1 MKKED
6 SAPKNIMFKKLDT
19 NDIKKKSKHNC
30 KKSNNIITKELN
42 DSLEHNNKKHNKDIK
57 LKSFNDKHLHKKSY
71 IEKKKSNL
79 VALSKSSNQDIGN
92 KYHEK
97 GKFITDSEN
106 LNLNAY
112 INSTN
117 AKYKNKN
124 KKRNRYLTCFEN
136 SDDSIDNDESKI
148 NNLLNDFIKPNT
160 IKHIN
165 EASNKEN
172 VNLYSNLNKQKN
184 ENSINKKNLII
195 KVNKKK
201 YANNRPKNFYIQAC
215 LKLKEKQKDK
225 SKNKIKNES
234 EIKLDDSRKGNFLKL
249 PKKINDRK
257 RNVIN
262 YVKLKQ
268 SKQNYSI
275 LEKEISNSV
284 RMSKKGS
291 SLAKI
296 QKSSNSFRISDKK
309 MFINSNYLRKQ
320 RTKPSSDFHT
330 FRENK
335 KSKNRSCLEK
345 EDKLTDK
352 TKASNKV
359 INNYE
364 QKKLPGQK
372 QISPIPLKRNVI
384 NHNSFL
390 SLDNNN
396 LSSKHNLKN
405 NLRTKS
411 EKNESM
417 LNSVSFNKQ
426 NNYNIKNLINNFND
440 QIYFS
445 LDFSLNNKNENG
457 KNKILNQKYLLSP
470 KSMENRDKKISSS
483 VYKDRHKRQLSKTN
497 TDSSNF
503 DIDELN
509 KKLFRVIKKIE
520 KQEEKSKEIKK
531 SDKKDDGFIKW
542 DIFEKAIAEEN

>member
-1 MKKED
+1 MKKGD
-6 SAPKNIMFKKLDT
+6 SAPKNIMFKKIDT
-19 NDIKKKSKHNC
+19 NEIKKKNRHNY
-30 KKSNNIITKELN
+30 KKSNNIMTKELN
-42 DSLEHNNKKHNKDIK
+42 DSFENKNKKYNKDIK
-57 LKSFNDKHLHKKSY
+57 LKSFNDKHLHKKSC

-79 VALSKSSNQDIGN
+79 FALSKSSNQDIVN
-92 KYHEK
+92 KHHEK
-97 GKFITDSEN
+97 ETFITDSEN
-106 LNLNAY
+106 LNLNSY

-117 AKYKNKN
+117 AKYKNKT

-160 IKHIN
+160 IKSIN

-172 VNLYSNLNKQKN
+172 VNLYSNFNKQKN

-225 SKNKIKNES
+225 SKNKNKNEP

-275 LEKEISNSV
+275 IEKEISNSA
-284 RMSKKGS
+284 RMSKKGN

-335 KSKNRSCLEK
+335 KSKNKSCLEK
-345 EDKLTDK
+345 EDKLKDK
-352 TKASNKV
+352 TKTSSKV

-364 QKKLPGQK
+364 QKKVSVQK
-372 QISPIPLKRNVI
+372 QISPNPLKRNVI

-390 SLDNNN
+390 SLENNN
-396 LSSKHNLKN
+396 LSSKHNFKN

-411 EKNESM
+411 EKNENM
-417 LNSVSFNKQ
+417 FNSVSFSKQ
-426 NNYNIKNLINNFND
+426 NNCNIKNLINNFND
-440 QIYFS
+440 KTNFS
-445 LDFSLNNKNENG
+445 LDFSLNNKNENA
-457 KNKILNQKYLLSP
+457 KNKVLNQKYMLSP
-470 KSMENRDKKISSS
+470 KYLESRDKKISSS
-483 VYKDRHKRQLSKTN
+483 VYKDRHRRQLSKTN

-531 SDKKDDGFIKW
+531 SDKNDVGFIKW
-542 DIFEKAIAEEN
+542 DIFEKVIAEEN

>member
-6 SAPKNIMFKKLDT
+6 SAPKNIIFKKIET
-19 NDIKKKSKHNC
+19 NEIKKKNKNNY
-30 KKSNNIITKELN
+30 KKSNNIINKELN
-42 DSLEHNNKKHNKDIK
+42 DSFEHNNKKFNKDIK

-79 VALSKSSNQDIGN
+79 IALSKSSNQDIIR
-92 KYHEK
+92 KHHEK
-97 GKFITDSEN
+97 GKLITDSEN

-112 INSTN
+112 LNCTN
-117 AKYKNKN
+117 AKYKNKSI
-124 KKRNRYLTCFEN
+124 KRNRYLTCFEN

-160 IKHIN
+160 IKNIEQAN
-165 EASNKEN
+165 NKEN
-172 VNLYSNLNKQKN
+172 INLYSNLNKQKN

-201 YANNRPKNFYIQAC
+201 YVNNRPKNFYIQAC

-225 SKNKIKNES
+225 SKNKNET
-234 EIKLDDSRKGNFLKL
+234 EIKHDESRKGNFLKL

-268 SKQNYSI
+268 SKKNNSSI
-275 LEKEISNSV
+275 DKEIYNSA
-284 RMSKKGS
+284 RMSKKGN

-296 QKSSNSFRISDKK
+296 QKSTNSFRVSDKK
-309 MFINSNYLRKQ
+309 LFINSNYLRKQ

-335 KSKNRSCLEK
+335 RWKNKSCIEN
-345 EDKLTDK
+345 EDKLKDK
-352 TKASNKV
+352 TKSSNKV

-364 QKKLPGQK
+364 QKKLSVQK
-372 QISPIPLKRNVI
+372 QISPNPLKRNVI

-396 LSSKHNLKN
+396 LCSKHNFKN

-411 EKNESM
+411 EKNENM
-417 LNSVSFNKQ
+417 LNSISFNKQ
-426 NNYNIKNLINNFND
+426 NNYNIKNLINNYD
-440 QIYFS
+440 DKIYFS

-457 KNKILNQKYLLSP
+457 KNKVLNQKYLLSP
-470 KSMENRDKKISSS
+470 KSLESRDKKISSS
-483 VYKDRHKRQLSKTN
+483 VYKDRYKRKLSKTN

-509 KKLFRVIKKIE
+509 KKLFRVIKNIE

-531 SDKKDDGFIKW
+531 SDKYDDGFIKW
-542 DIFEKAIAEEN
+542 DIFEKVIAEEN

>member
-1 MKKED
+1 MKKGD

-19 NDIKKKSKHNC
+19 NEIKKKNRHNC

-42 DSLEHNNKKHNKDIK
+42 DSFEHNNKKYNKDIK
-57 LKSFNDKHLHKKSY
+57 LKSFNDKHLHKKSC

-79 VALSKSSNQDIGN
+79 VALSKSSNQGIVN
-92 KYHEK
+92 KHHEK

-117 AKYKNKN
+117 AKYKNKS

-136 SDDSIDNDESKI
+136 SEDSIDNDEYKI

-160 IKHIN
+160 IKNIN
-165 EASNKEN
+165 ESSNKEN
-172 VNLYSNLNKQKN
+172 VNLFSNLNKQKK
-184 ENSINKKNLII
+184 ESSINKKNLII

-225 SKNKIKNES
+225 SKKKNES

-275 LEKEISNSV
+275 IEKEISNSA
-284 RMSKKGS
+284 RMSKKGN

-335 KSKNRSCLEK
+335 KSKNKSCLEK
-345 EDKLTDK
+345 EDKLKDK
-352 TKASNKV
+352 TKASSKV

-364 QKKLPGQK
+364 QKKVSVQK
-372 QISPIPLKRNVI
+372 QISPNPLKRNVI

-390 SLDNNN
+390 SLENNN
-396 LSSKHNLKN
+396 LSSKHNFKN

-411 EKNESM
+411 EKNENM
-417 LNSVSFNKQ
+417 FNSVSFSKQ
-426 NNYNIKNLINNFND
+426 NNCNIKNLINNFND
-440 QIYFS
+440 KTNFS

-457 KNKILNQKYLLSP
+457 KNKVLNQKYVLSP
-470 KSMENRDKKISSS
+470 KSLESRDKKISSS
-483 VYKDRHKRQLSKTN
+483 VYKDRHRRQLSKTN

-531 SDKKDDGFIKW
+531 SDKNDDGFIKW
-542 DIFEKAIAEEN
+542 DIFEKVIAEEN

>member
-1 MKKED
+1 MKKGD

-19 NDIKKKSKHNC
+19 NEIKKKNRHNC

-42 DSLEHNNKKHNKDIK
+42 DSFEHNNKKYNKDIK
-57 LKSFNDKHLHKKSY
+57 LKSFNDKHLHKKSC

-79 VALSKSSNQDIGN
+79 VALSKSSNQDIVN
-92 KYHEK
+92 KHHEK

-117 AKYKNKN
+117 AKYKNKS

-136 SDDSIDNDESKI
+136 SDDSIDNDEYKI

-160 IKHIN
+160 IKNIN
-165 EASNKEN
+165 ESSNKEN
-172 VNLYSNLNKQKN
+172 VNLFSNLNKQKK
-184 ENSINKKNLII
+184 ESSINKKNLII

-225 SKNKIKNES
+225 SKKKNES

-275 LEKEISNSV
+275 IEKEISNSA
-284 RMSKKGS
+284 RMSKKGN

-335 KSKNRSCLEK
+335 KSKNKSCLEK
-345 EDKLTDK
+345 EDKLKDK
-352 TKASNKV
+352 TKASSKV

-364 QKKLPGQK
+364 QKKVSVQK
-372 QISPIPLKRNVI
+372 QISPNPLKRNVI

-390 SLDNNN
+390 SLENNN
-396 LSSKHNLKN
+396 LSSKHNFKN

-411 EKNESM
+411 EKNENM
-417 LNSVSFNKQ
+417 FNSVSFSKQ
-426 NNYNIKNLINNFND
+426 NNCNIKNLINNFND
-440 QIYFS
+440 KTNFS

-457 KNKILNQKYLLSP
+457 KNKVLNQKYVLSP
-470 KSMENRDKKISSS
+470 KSLESRDKKISSS
-483 VYKDRHKRQLSKTN
+483 VYKDRHRRQLSKTN

-531 SDKKDDGFIKW
+531 SDKNDDGFIKW
-542 DIFEKAIAEEN
+542 DIFEKVIAEEN

>member
-1 MKKED
+1 MKKGD
-6 SAPKNIMFKKLDT
+6 SAPKNIMFKKIDT
-19 NDIKKKSKHNC
+19 NEIKKKNRHNY
-30 KKSNNIITKELN
+30 KKYNNIINKELN
-42 DSLEHNNKKHNKDIK
+42 DSFENKNKKYNKDIK
-57 LKSFNDKHLHKKSY
+57 LKSFNDKHLHKKSC

-79 VALSKSSNQDIGN
+79 FALSKSSNQDIVN
-92 KYHEK
+92 KHHEK
-97 GKFITDSEN
+97 EKFITDSEN
-106 LNLNAY
+106 LNLNSY

-117 AKYKNKN
+117 AKYKNKT

-148 NNLLNDFIKPNT
+148 NNLLNDFINPNT
-160 IKHIN
+160 IKSIN

-172 VNLYSNLNKQKN
+172 VNLYSNFNKQKN
-184 ENSINKKNLII
+184 DNSINKKNLII

-225 SKNKIKNES
+225 SKNKNKNEP

-275 LEKEISNSV
+275 IEKEISNSA
-284 RMSKKGS
+284 RMSKKGN

-296 QKSSNSFRISDKK
+296 QKSSNSFRISDIK
-309 MFINSNYLRKQ
+309 MYINSNYLRKQ

-335 KSKNRSCLEK
+335 KSKNKSCLEK
-345 EDKLTDK
+345 EDKLKDK
-352 TKASNKV
+352 TKTSSKV
-359 INNYE
+359 ISNYE
-364 QKKLPGQK
+364 QKKVSVQK
-372 QISPIPLKRNVI
+372 QISPNPLKRNVI

-390 SLDNNN
+390 SLENNN
-396 LSSKHNLKN
+396 LSSKHNFKN

-411 EKNESM
+411 EKNENM
-417 LNSVSFNKQ
+417 FNSVSFSNQ
-426 NNYNIKNLINNFND
+426 NNCNIKNLINNFND
-440 QIYFS
+440 KTNFS
-445 LDFSLNNKNENG
+445 LDFSLNNKNENA
-457 KNKILNQKYLLSP
+457 KNKVLNQKYMLSP
-470 KSMENRDKKISSS
+470 KYLESQDKKISSS
-483 VYKDRHKRQLSKTN
+483 VYKDRHRRQLSKTN

-520 KQEEKSKEIKK
+520 KQEEKSKELKK
-531 SDKKDDGFIKW
+531 SDKNDDGFIKW
-542 DIFEKAIAEEN
+542 DIFEKVIAEEN

>member
-1 MKKED
+1 
-6 SAPKNIMFKKLDT
+6 
-19 NDIKKKSKHNC
+19 
-30 KKSNNIITKELN
+30 
-42 DSLEHNNKKHNKDIK
+42 
-57 LKSFNDKHLHKKSY
+57 
-71 IEKKKSNL
+71 
-79 VALSKSSNQDIGN
+79 
-92 KYHEK
+92 
-97 GKFITDSEN
+97 
-106 LNLNAY
+106 
-112 INSTN
+112 
-117 AKYKNKN
+117 
-124 KKRNRYLTCFEN
+124 
-136 SDDSIDNDESKI
+136 
-148 NNLLNDFIKPNT
+148 
-160 IKHIN
+160 
-165 EASNKEN
+165 
-172 VNLYSNLNKQKN
+172 
-184 ENSINKKNLII
+184 
-195 KVNKKK
+195 
-201 YANNRPKNFYIQAC
+201 

-225 SKNKIKNES
+225 SKNKNES

-275 LEKEISNSV
+275 IEKEISNSA
-284 RMSKKGS
+284 RMSKKGN

-335 KSKNRSCLEK
+335 KSKNKSCLEK
-345 EDKLTDK
+345 EDKLKDK
-352 TKASNKV
+352 TKASSKV

-364 QKKLPGQK
+364 QKKVSVQK
-372 QISPIPLKRNVI
+372 QISPNPLKRNVI

-390 SLDNNN
+390 SLENNN
-396 LSSKHNLKN
+396 LSSKHNFKN

-411 EKNESM
+411 EKNENM
-417 LNSVSFNKQ
+417 FNSVSFSKQ
-426 NNYNIKNLINNFND
+426 NNCNIKNLINNFND
-440 QIYFS
+440 KTNFS

-457 KNKILNQKYLLSP
+457 KNKVLNQKYVLSP
-470 KSMENRDKKISSS
+470 KSLESRHKKISSS
-483 VYKDRHKRQLSKTN
+483 VYKDRHRRQLSKTN

-520 KQEEKSKEIKK
+520 KQEEKSKELKK
-531 SDKKDDGFIKW
+531 SDKNDDGFIKW
-542 DIFEKAIAEEN
+542 DIFEKVIAEEN

>member
-1 MKKED
+1 MKKGD
-6 SAPKNIMFKKLDT
+6 SAPKNIMFKKIDT
-19 NDIKKKSKHNC
+19 NEIKKKNRHNY
-30 KKSNNIITKELN
+30 KKSNNIMTKELN
-42 DSLEHNNKKHNKDIK
+42 DSFENKNKKYNKDIK
-57 LKSFNDKHLHKKSY
+57 LKSFNDKHLHKKSC

-79 VALSKSSNQDIGN
+79 FALSKSSNQDIVN
-92 KYHEK
+92 KHHEK
-97 GKFITDSEN
+97 EKFITDSEN
-106 LNLNAY
+106 LNLNSY

-117 AKYKNKN
+117 AKYKNKT

-160 IKHIN
+160 IKSIN

-172 VNLYSNLNKQKN
+172 VNLYSNFNKQKN
-184 ENSINKKNLII
+184 DNSINKKNLII

-225 SKNKIKNES
+225 SKNKNKNEP

-275 LEKEISNSV
+275 IEKEISNSA
-284 RMSKKGS
+284 RMSKKGN

-335 KSKNRSCLEK
+335 KSKNKSCLEK
-345 EDKLTDK
+345 EDKLKDK
-352 TKASNKV
+352 TKTSSKV

-364 QKKLPGQK
+364 QKKVSVQK
-372 QISPIPLKRNVI
+372 QISPNPLKRNVI

-390 SLDNNN
+390 SLENNN
-396 LSSKHNLKN
+396 LSSKHNFKN

-411 EKNESM
+411 EKNENM
-417 LNSVSFNKQ
+417 FNSVSFSKQ
-426 NNYNIKNLINNFND
+426 NNCNIKNLINNFND
-440 QIYFS
+440 KTNFS

-457 KNKILNQKYLLSP
+457 KNKVLNQKYMLSP
-470 KSMENRDKKISSS
+470 KYLESRDKKISSS
-483 VYKDRHKRQLSKTN
+483 VYKDRHRRQLSKTN

-531 SDKKDDGFIKW
+531 SDKNDDGFIKW
-542 DIFEKAIAEEN
+542 DIFEKVIAEEN

>member
-1 MKKED
+1 M
-6 SAPKNIMFKKLDT
+6 
-19 NDIKKKSKHNC
+19 
-30 KKSNNIITKELN
+30 TKELN
-42 DSLEHNNKKHNKDIK
+42 DSFENNNKKYNKDIK
-57 LKSFNDKHLHKKSY
+57 LKSFNDKHLHKKSC

-79 VALSKSSNQDIGN
+79 VALSKSSNQDIVN
-92 KYHEK
+92 KHFEK

-117 AKYKNKN
+117 AKYKNKS

-160 IKHIN
+160 IKNIN
-165 EASNKEN
+165 ELSNKEN
-172 VNLYSNLNKQKN
+172 VNLFSNLNKQKK
-184 ENSINKKNLII
+184 ESSINKKNLII

-225 SKNKIKNES
+225 SKNKNKNES

-262 YVKLKQ
+262 YDKLKQ

-275 LEKEISNSV
+275 IEKEINNSA
-284 RMSKKGS
+284 RMSKKGN

-335 KSKNRSCLEK
+335 ISKNKSCLEK
-345 EDKLTDK
+345 EDKLKDK
-352 TKASNKV
+352 TKTSSKV

-364 QKKLPGQK
+364 QKKVFVQK
-372 QISPIPLKRNVI
+372 QISPNPLKRNVI

-390 SLDNNN
+390 SLENNN
-396 LSSKHNLKN
+396 LSSKHNFKN

-411 EKNESM
+411 EKNENM
-417 LNSVSFNKQ
+417 FNSVSFSNQ
-426 NNYNIKNLINNFND
+426 NNCNIKNLINNFND
-440 QIYFS
+440 KTNFS

-457 KNKILNQKYLLSP
+457 KNKVLNQKYMLSP
-470 KSMENRDKKISSS
+470 KYLESRDKKISSS
-483 VYKDRHKRQLSKTN
+483 VYKDRHRRQLSKTN

-531 SDKKDDGFIKW
+531 SDKNDDGFIKW
-542 DIFEKAIAEEN
+542 DIFEKVIAEEN

>member
-1 MKKED
+1 MKKGD
-6 SAPKNIMFKKLDT
+6 SAPKNIMFKKIDT
-19 NDIKKKSKHNC
+19 NEIKKKNRHNY
-30 KKSNNIITKELN
+30 KKSNNIMTKELN
-42 DSLEHNNKKHNKDIK
+42 DSFENKNKKYNKDIK
-57 LKSFNDKHLHKKSY
+57 LKSFNDKHLHKKSC

-79 VALSKSSNQDIGN
+79 FALSKSSNQDIVN
-92 KYHEK
+92 KHHEK
-97 GKFITDSEN
+97 EKFITDSEN
-106 LNLNAY
+106 LNLNSY

-117 AKYKNKN
+117 AKYKNKT

-148 NNLLNDFIKPNT
+148 NNLLNDFINPNT
-160 IKHIN
+160 IKSIN

-172 VNLYSNLNKQKN
+172 VNLYSNFNKQKN
-184 ENSINKKNLII
+184 DNSINKKNLII

-225 SKNKIKNES
+225 SKNKNKNEP

-275 LEKEISNSV
+275 IEKEISNSA
-284 RMSKKGS
+284 RMSKKGN

-296 QKSSNSFRISDKK
+296 QKSSNSFRISDIK
-309 MFINSNYLRKQ
+309 MYINSNYLRKQ

-335 KSKNRSCLEK
+335 KSKNKSCLEK
-345 EDKLTDK
+345 EDKLKDK
-352 TKASNKV
+352 TKTSSKV
-359 INNYE
+359 ISNYE
-364 QKKLPGQK
+364 QKKVSVQK
-372 QISPIPLKRNVI
+372 QISPNPLKRNVI

-390 SLDNNN
+390 SLENNN
-396 LSSKHNLKN
+396 LSSKHNFKN

-411 EKNESM
+411 EKNENM
-417 LNSVSFNKQ
+417 FNSVSFSNQ
-426 NNYNIKNLINNFND
+426 NNCNIKNLINNFND
-440 QIYFS
+440 KTNFS
-445 LDFSLNNKNENG
+445 LDFSLNNKNENA
-457 KNKILNQKYLLSP
+457 KNKVLNQKYMLSP
-470 KSMENRDKKISSS
+470 KYLESQDKKISSS
-483 VYKDRHKRQLSKTN
+483 VYKDRHRRQLSKTN

-520 KQEEKSKEIKK
+520 KQEEKSKELKK
-531 SDKKDDGFIKW
+531 SDKNDDGFIKW
-542 DIFEKAIAEEN
+542 DIFEKVIAEEN